1 MKTINI
7 ETLMGHSLG
16 TSDSYYRITEKDLLK
31 DYLKAGPGVLTINGP
46 EKKLQAKI
54 SEIEQKGKEGIYGI
68 EGRLYEK
75 GRQEIRLLRQR
86 DEMNTDA
93 ISALSDK
100 LAEVAKEVEAIK
112 QAKIG

>member
-16 TSDSYYRITEKDLLK
+16 TSDSYYRITEQDLLK
-31 DYLKAGPGVLTINGP
+31 DYLKAGLGVLTINGT

-68 EGRLYEK
+68 EGRLYE
-75 GRQEIRLLRQR
+75 REQEIILLRQR

-100 LAEVAKEVEAIK
+100 LAYVVKEIEVLK
-112 QAKIG
+112 QQRA

>member
-16 TSDSYYRITEKDLLK
+16 TSDSYYRITEQDLLK
-31 DYLKAGPGVLTINGP
+31 DYLKAGLGVLTINST

-68 EGRLYEK
+68 EGRLYE
-75 GRQEIRLLRQR
+75 REQEIILLRQR

-100 LAEVAKEVEAIK
+100 LAYVVKEIEVLK
-112 QAKIG
+112 QQRA